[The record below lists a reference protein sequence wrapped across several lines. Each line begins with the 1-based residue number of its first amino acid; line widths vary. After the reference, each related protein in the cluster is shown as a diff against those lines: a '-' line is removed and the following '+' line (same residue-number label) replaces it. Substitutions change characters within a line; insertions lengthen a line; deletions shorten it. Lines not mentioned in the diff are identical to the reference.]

1 MAVQL
6 KKCGAPL
13 PYYALFSLV
22 NNDRVN
28 ENVKCLQRSWRQRQ
42 TTEKFWSFSFMMILA
57 AIIYQISLFSGF
69 ENFHFSLEIW
79 VQANLW
85 NVFFALSNA
94 LEGILP
100 FSLTMFSNADV
111 KNLVF
116 MGSFRISEPSPVM
129 EITSLGLFSPQ
140 YFMSRDATT
149 CRSLLVLSRTYW
161 KKNQSV
167 WNHLPFKDNCY
178 VSKNATSTYIGD
190 IVL

>member
-1 MAVQL
+1 MFTTKLTTTTDNGKVLIIFIYDDTGCYHLSDIIIQWFWKL
-6 KKCGAPL
+6 SFFSRNMGSGQPMKC
-13 PYYALFSLV
+13 
-22 NNDRVN
+22 
-28 ENVKCLQRSWRQRQ
+28 
-42 TTEKFWSFSFMMILA
+42 
-57 AIIYQISLFSGF
+57 
-69 ENFHFSLEIW
+69 
-79 VQANLW
+79 
-85 NVFFALSNA
+85 FFALSNA

-116 MGSFRISEPSPVM
+116 MGSFRISDPSPVM

-140 YFMSRDATT
+140 YFMSRDDTT

-161 KKNQSV
+161 KKTQSV
-167 WNHLPFKDNCY
+167 WNHLPFKDNRY

>member
-1 MAVQL
+1 MFTTKLTTTTDNGKVLIIFIYDDDIGCYHLSDRFWKLSFFSRNMGLGQPM
-6 KKCGAPL
+6 KC
-13 PYYALFSLV
+13 F
-22 NNDRVN
+22 
-28 ENVKCLQRSWRQRQ
+28 
-42 TTEKFWSFSFMMILA
+42 
-57 AIIYQISLFSGF
+57 F
-69 ENFHFSLEIW
+69 EW
-79 VQANLW
+79 
-85 NVFFALSNA
+85 SNA

-167 WNHLPFKDNCY
+167 WNHLPFKNNRY